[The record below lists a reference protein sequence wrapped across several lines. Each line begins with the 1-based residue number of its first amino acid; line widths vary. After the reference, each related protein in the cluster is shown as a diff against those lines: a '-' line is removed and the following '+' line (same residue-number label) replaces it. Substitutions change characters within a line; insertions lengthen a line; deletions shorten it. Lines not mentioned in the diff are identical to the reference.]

1 MRADRRYSGAIL
13 KRPGRGPGAD
23 QHRLLTHGQHAQLGI
38 TRRPPRRRGGTLD
51 PVTLDALTLPAGLRQ
66 YPLGVVI
73 VDTRLRIIW
82 VNQAAGR
89 LGGGLAA
96 AAWGGRRL
104 GGGLPRPDNRPVE
117 RSLPPG
123 RGPRRGRGAT
133 RGGGPRPAS

>member
-96 AAWGGRRL
+96 AAWARRRP
-104 GGGLPRPDNRPVE
+104 GEVLPRPGIRPGE
-117 RSLPPG
+117 PA
-123 RGPRRGRGAT
+123 PRRGRGPRPG
-133 RGGGPRPAS
+133 RGGPPEGGP

>member
-96 AAWGGRRL
+96 AAWGRRRR
-104 GGGLPRPDNRPVE
+104 GEGPPRPGLPPAPPPPPPV
-117 RSLPPG
+117 PPPPP
-123 RGPRRGRGAT
+123 PRAA
-133 RGGGPRPAS
+133 PP